1 MCSSGLNKQ
10 TYKVKFSINERI
22 EPRKLSKIDEDND
35 DDHQNEK
42 NILMNTIIKTKSI
55 SPTIVEDEY
64 FKYFIKELNPQ
75 FEMPT
80 KEEFEQNIHT
90 KYSEKQENLK
100 NLVKSIDFACVKTS
114 FWTDKI
120 EKIVYLG
127 LTCHFYK
134 KDQKKYNLG
143 VYPFDINELKPNS
156 LANFIKKIVDN
167 YDLYEKLV
175 YLSIDDSILMKETCQ
190 ILAKKDFS
198 FDFNHIIH
206 LILNRFFNYKVID
219 SIKNENNSENEKYND
234 ILNFLP
240 DTYYCS
246 LPYSD
251 LELETLKSVN
261 AIIKKVEILVK
272 LFIDSNELNDQLIAK
287 QEKNPI
293 TFKIIKVI
301 KKIKTY
307 WCYLFTMFDRYIK
320 LEKFVQQILSDSNEY
335 KHYEEYFLI
344 DTEIQILLSIN
355 LLLTPFIKT
364 LEKKIIT
371 LDYSLAGCLYIRKKL
386 NKLDFDSNNNEI
398 SKKIKSIM
406 LDSFN
411 FYIEQYEI
419 LNNPLLISAM
429 FLSPRYF
436 SFSNCTQ
443 NEKENFLKVAKQY
456 SFDVWKKNF
465 KRNLIKNEN
474 DYLNDLENEIYS
486 FRKEVGPSKFHE
498 FWRKGRLIYPM
509 LFDVAK
515 LILSIPSTN
524 FINGRLFSDIN
535 IHIYENKNLPVN
547 LFEKIMLM
555 I

>member
-1 MCSSGLNKQ
+1 M
-10 TYKVKFSINERI
+10 
-22 EPRKLSKIDEDND
+22 
-35 DDHQNEK
+35 
-42 NILMNTIIKTKSI
+42 
-55 SPTIVEDEY
+55 
-64 FKYFIKELNPQ
+64 
-75 FEMPT
+75 
-80 KEEFEQNIHT
+80 
-90 KYSEKQENLK
+90 
-100 NLVKSIDFACVKTS
+100 KSIDFACVKAS
-114 FWTDKI
+114 FWTDKN
-120 EKIVYLG
+120 EKTAYLG

-134 KDQKKYNLG
+134 KDQKRFNLD
-143 VYPFDINELKPNS
+143 VYPLDINELKPIS
-156 LANFIKKIVDN
+156 LANFIKKILDN
-167 YDLYEKLV
+167 YGLYEKLA
-175 YLSIDDSILMKETCQ
+175 YLSIDGSVLMKETSQ
-190 ILAKKDFS
+190 LIAKKDFS
-198 FDFNHIIH
+198 FDFNHTKH

-219 SIKNENNSENEKYND
+219 SIKN
-234 ILNFLP
+234 FLP
-240 DTYYCS
+240 DTYYYS

-251 LELETLKSVN
+251 SELETLKSVN
-261 AIIKKVEILVK
+261 EIIKKVEILVK
-272 LFIDSNELNDQLIAK
+272 LFIDSDELNDQLISK

-293 TFKIIKVI
+293 TFKMIKVI

-335 KHYEEYFLI
+335 KHFEEYFLI
-344 DTEIQILLSIN
+344 DAERQILLSIN

-364 LEKKIIT
+364 LQKKIIT
-371 LDYSLAGCLYIRKKL
+371 LDYSLAGCLYIRKKI
-386 NKLDFDSNNNEI
+386 NKLNFDSNNNEI

-411 FYIEQYEI
+411 FYIEKYEI
-419 LNNPLLISAM
+419 LNNPLLIAAM
-429 FLSPRYF
+429 FLSPRCF

-456 SFDVWKKNF
+456 LFDVWKKNF

-474 DYLNDLENEIYS
+474 DYLNDMENEIYS
-486 FRKEVGPSKFHE
+486 YRKEVGPSKFHE

-547 LFEKIMLM
+547 LFEKIMIIM

>member
-1 MCSSGLNKQ
+1 
-10 TYKVKFSINERI
+10 
-22 EPRKLSKIDEDND
+22 
-35 DDHQNEK
+35 
-42 NILMNTIIKTKSI
+42 MNTIIKTKSI

-64 FKYFIKELNPQ
+64 FKFFIKELNPQ
-75 FEMPT
+75 FELPT
-80 KEEFEQNIHT
+80 KEELEQNIHT
-90 KYSEKQENLK
+90 KYSEKQENLR
-100 NLVKSIDFACVKTS
+100 NLVKSIDFACVKAS
-114 FWTDKI
+114 FWTDKN
-120 EKIVYLG
+120 EKTAYLG

-134 KDQKKYNLG
+134 KDQKIFNLG
-143 VYPFDINELKPNS
+143 VYPLDINELKPNS
-156 LANFIKKIVDN
+156 LANF
-167 YDLYEKLV
+167 
-175 YLSIDDSILMKETCQ
+175 
-190 ILAKKDFS
+190 
-198 FDFNHIIH
+198 
-206 LILNRFFNYKVID
+206 ID
-219 SIKNENNSENEKYND
+219 SIKNENNSENEKYNA

-240 DTYYCS
+240 DTYYYS

-251 LELETLKSVN
+251 SELETLKSVN
-261 AIIKKVEILVK
+261 EIIKKVEILVK
-272 LFIDSNELNDQLIAK
+272 LFIDSDELNDQLIAK

-293 TFKIIKVI
+293 TFKMIKVI

-335 KHYEEYFLI
+335 KHFEEYFLI
-344 DTEIQILLSIN
+344 DAERQILLSIN

-364 LEKKIIT
+364 LQKKIIT
-371 LDYSLAGCLYIRKKL
+371 LDYSLAGCLYIRKKI
-386 NKLDFDSNNNEI
+386 NKLNFDSNNNEI
-398 SKKIKSIM
+398 SKKIKSIL

-411 FYIEQYEI
+411 FYIEKYEI
-419 LNNPLLISAM
+419 LNNPLLIAAM
-429 FLSPRYF
+429 FLSPRCF

-456 SFDVWKKNF
+456 LFDVWKKNF

-474 DYLNDLENEIYS
+474 DYLNDMENEIYS
-486 FRKEVGPSKFHE
+486 YRKEVGPSKFHE

-547 LFEKIMLM
+547 LFEKIMIIM